1 MGSMLSTT
9 KDNDNHN
16 VAGRVRATSP
26 SKEGSL
32 FGMGTLVG
40 EMDGLR
46 FAELMHALQKIA
58 RLQREAT
65 SARIDARQKRREA
78 AFKRQ
83 EVWIWDAKFMG
94 EVQRLSAEGKLAG
107 LGELLKLAAK
117 CQSARDDLG
126 PLEQE
131 GTEAEQHWEGQI
143 YTLRQTE
150 ERLYNEF
157 NREFAIAEAYPPGP
171 SSDDSS
177 QYRSSSGQKSE
188 GSDDIATPLGRM
200 IIPYRIGSAGSI
212 TSSSSLQL
220 RPLPE
225 DLPDRDSELNRQGPF
240 LAGLEG
246 IGAEIETWNYSGG
259 SDSGLGDIN
268 DPLDGLPEADLR
280 GPSQPLPKRNYSSIE
295 LYPHLLIEFTSKRDR
310 INKWLEGII
319 LESHLEA
326 TSLYGIVKTQ
336 LAAENKTIPSNWSQL
351 VIAYWQLDGA
361 ANTHFGQES
370 LDLVKNITELHEIE
384 MPGVSSQE
392 DRNQQEER
400 PMERHQHPAVSN
412 TVEIPKKDVSQDKG
426 TPEPMI
432 SPRSMRSGSLVPPSP
447 PQSHA
452 NSETGRFEKGK
463 ESDPR

>member
-1 MGSMLSTT
+1 
-9 KDNDNHN
+9 
-16 VAGRVRATSP
+16 
-26 SKEGSL
+26 
-32 FGMGTLVG
+32 
-40 EMDGLR
+40 MDGIR
-46 FAELMHALQKIA
+46 FAELVHALQKIA

-65 SARIDARQKRREA
+65 SAGIDARQKRREA

-107 LGELLKLAAK
+107 LGELLKLAAN

-143 YTLRQTE
+143 YTLRQNE

-171 SSDDSS
+171 SSHDSS
-177 QYRSSSGQKSE
+177 RYGSSSGQKSE
-188 GSDDIATPLGRM
+188 TSGDSTTPLGHM
-200 IIPYRIGSAGSI
+200 IIPYRLGSAGSVA
-212 TSSSSLQL
+212 SSSSMPL

-225 DLPDRDSELNRQGPF
+225 NLPDREPGLNYQEPF
-240 LAGLEG
+240 PADLEG
-246 IGAEIETWNYSGG
+246 IGAEIGTWNYSGG

-268 DPLDGLPEADLR
+268 DPLDGIPETDLS

-295 LYPHLLIEFTSKRDR
+295 LYPHLLIDFTSRRDR

-336 LAAENKTIPSNWSQL
+336 LAAENKKIPSNWAQL

-361 ANTHFGQES
+361 ANTRFGQES
-370 LDLVKNITELHEIE
+370 FDLVENITELHEIE
-384 MPGVSSQE
+384 MAAAASSQK

-400 PMERHQHPAVSN
+400 PMEDFQRPAVSN
-412 TVEIPKKDVSQDKG
+412 IVKIPKKDISQEKE
-426 TPEPMI
+426 PPKPMI
-432 SPRSMRSGSLVPPSP
+432 GPRSIHSGSLVPPSP

-452 NSETGRFEKGK
+452 NSETWRFEKGK
-463 ESDPR
+463 GDDPG